1 MCVLWYILIYLFI
14 NNNFFVPTGKF
25 CGGLG
30 DMKASDLGSIV
41 IKEAL
46 DRAKIPPKD
55 VSEVI
60 LGQVNIDKYFVCID
74 LYTSFIAN
82 TGVHVKRKLATTV

>member
-1 MCVLWYILIYLFI
+1 
-14 NNNFFVPTGKF
+14 
-25 CGGLG
+25 
-30 DMKASDLGSIV
+30 MKASDLGSIV

-60 LGQVNIDKYFVCID
+60 LGQVNNNIYFICMD
-74 LYTSFIAN
+74 LYTSFITN
-82 TGVHVKRKLATTV
+82 TVVHGKRK